1 MARALQKQLSWPHVF
16 QNQSPVD
23 IRVDG
28 TWLWQGQNWRTEW
41 GSGHCM
47 LSTDTAQGTELGQ
60 AMPTSRDLKPKK
72 NDKGAKIKLAP
83 RQPGNQTWH

>member
-1 MARALQKQLSWPHVF
+1 
-16 QNQSPVD
+16 
-23 IRVDG
+23 
-28 TWLWQGQNWRTEW
+28 
-41 GSGHCM
+41 M

-60 AMPTSRDLKPKK
+60 AMPTSRDLKPEK